1 MNQVF
6 SSVLEYNDLGPRDI
20 IISTLSSLSMSILI
34 IINGYNHMMMIMR
47 VTVIMLIYHI
57 DDNNDN
63 NRKKDKDNIHL
74 VLFIHVNRSDSSLA
88 QKFL

>member
-1 MNQVF
+1 
-6 SSVLEYNDLGPRDI
+6 
-20 IISTLSSLSMSILI
+20 
-34 IINGYNHMMMIMR
+34 MMIIRM
-47 VTVIMLIYHI
+47 TLIMLIHDI

-88 QKFL
+88 Q

>member
-1 MNQVF
+1 
-6 SSVLEYNDLGPRDI
+6 
-20 IISTLSSLSMSILI
+20 
-34 IINGYNHMMMIMR
+34 MMMIMR

-74 VLFIHVNRSDSSLA
+74 VRFIHVNRSDLSLS
-88 QKFL
+88 QKFLQPHPPFSQIKTLLTF